1 MTIVF
6 WDGESRERETRFT
19 VREKVSSHMF
29 KDDRRWFKISVKV
42 EELAIDKTRAI
53 QATPILVSISHYLQI
68 Y

>member
-6 WDGESRERETRFT
+6 WDGESRERETCFT

-53 QATPILVSISHYLQI
+53 QATPIFCNLQI